1 MRLFITLLITVI
13 LSSCSSAIKHPQ
25 QHNIAKGFLFLPSG
39 TVMQDI
45 DAKLLQA
52 KNENKKLLLVLGAQW
67 CHDSKGLAEK
77 FSANNMQKVLAEHYQ
92 TLFIDVGYY
101 ENGFD
106 VVSRFGMPIY
116 YGTPTVMIIDANSSQ
131 LLNADS
137 MQQWL
142 SAASIATNHYLDYFQ
157 SEATKTIAV
166 DNEPNQQSA
175 LLNSYHQQI
184 TEFSQQQAKRLKT
197 AYNILGPAL
206 KQNVE
211 HKVKFSEEK
220 NKIWAQARK
229 LRYNI
234 QSDII
239 ALKAQAKD
247 AAKQNKAITLSFPSY
262 EKFSWEK

>member
-1 MRLFITLLITVI
+1 MPLILTACG
-13 LSSCSSAIKHPQ
+13 SFTKHQ
-25 QHNIAKGFLFLPSG
+25 QHKVAQDFLFLPSS

-52 KNENKKLLLVLGAQW
+52 KSDNKKLLLVLGAQW

-77 FSANNMQKVLAEHYQ
+77 FSDNAMQQVLAEHYQ

-131 LLNADS
+131 LLNTDS

-142 SAASIATNHYLDYFQ
+142 SADSIESNHYLDYFQ
-157 SEATKTIAV
+157 SEAIKSIAL
-166 DNEPNQQSA
+166 DSEAKQQSE
-175 LLNSYHQQI
+175 LLSSYAQQI
-184 TEFSQQQAKRLKT
+184 AEFSLHQAKRLKD

-206 KQNVE
+206 KQNVM
-211 HKVKFSEEK
+211 HKMKFTEEN
-220 NKIWAQARK
+220 NKLWAQTRK

-239 ALKAQAKD
+239 TLEKQARD
-247 AAKQNKAITLSFPSY
+247 AAKQNKTITLNFPSY
-262 EKFSWEK
+262 EKFSWEE

>member
-13 LSSCSSAIKHPQ
+13 LSSCSSTTKHQQ
-25 QHNIAKGFLFLPSG
+25 QHSIAEGFLFFPSS

-52 KNENKKLLLVLGAQW
+52 KEENKKLLLVLGAQW
-67 CHDSKGLAEK
+67 CHDSKGLAAK
-77 FSANNMQKVLAEHYQ
+77 FSDDDMQKVLTDHYQ

-116 YGTPTVMIIDANSSQ
+116 YGTPTVMVIDANSSQ

-142 SAASIATNHYLDYFQ
+142 SAASIEISYYLDYFQ
-157 SEATKTIAV
+157 SEATTTIEV
-166 DNEPNQQSA
+166 DNELKQKSV
-175 LLNSYHQQI
+175 LLNTYHQQI
-184 TEFSQQQAKRLKT
+184 DEFSQHQAKRLKA

-211 HKVKFSEEK
+211 YKVKFNEEN
-220 NKIWAQARK
+220 NKLWAQARK

-234 QSDII
+234 QNDII
-239 ALKAQAKD
+239 ALKAQATV
-247 AAKQNKAITLSFPSY
+247 AAKQNKSVSLDFPSY
-262 EKFSWEK
+262 KKFSWE